1 MHGVDLFIGFLQKDL
16 GNIMNVVGGW
26 GKEES
31 LFGEVMWFDEWLVNK
46 GDL

>member
-1 MHGVDLFIGFLQKDL
+1 LIGFLQKDL

-31 LFGEVMWFDEWLVNK
+31 LFGESDVVWWMIGE
-46 GDL
+46 